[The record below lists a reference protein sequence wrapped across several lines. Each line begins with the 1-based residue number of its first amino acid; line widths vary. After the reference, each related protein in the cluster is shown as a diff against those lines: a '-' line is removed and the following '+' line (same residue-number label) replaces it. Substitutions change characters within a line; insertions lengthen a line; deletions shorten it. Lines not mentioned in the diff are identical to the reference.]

1 VANTPLAVIEW
12 GDDYRVRRVNA
23 RTEQVFGWSA
33 EELVGRRFDEIPWVP
48 EEDGPRLRA
57 ETRGVSAVARSSY
70 VRRGRNLRKDGTVIH
85 CEWYS
90 SWLYDEAGALTSAL
104 SLVLD
109 VTDREE
115 AVAALAGAQE
125 SLRRS
130 ELLYRTIAHQ
140 FPRGVVGLFGPD
152 LRLVLHDGTRSV
164 FAEDPARL
172 VGLRPAEFAPPELA
186 ERIEGAFREALDGR
200 SAHVDLHVNGRIVD
214 VSTFPVR
221 DAAGAVTMGMVMTED
236 TTESRTLQARAQVAS
251 RLAALGTLV
260 AGVAHEVNNPL
271 GAALAAQGFAGDEV
285 DRIRGQI
292 RAGEPLD
299 REELGRRL
307 DGIAEALADAR
318 MGSERVSRVVRDFTS
333 FGKADPKRSVVR
345 LPAVVEASMRWL
357 PAAVAGSAA
366 IHLDMQQA
374 PAVRASP
381 GQLQQV
387 VVNLVTNAA
396 KSIPFGRAGAIAV
409 RVGSVG
415 PATACIEVS
424 DNGVGMSDEV
434 MARIFDP
441 FFTTRPVGEGMGLGL
456 AIAHAIVTAHG
467 GTLTVRSTPGLGST
481 FRVELPAAGADAP
494 A

>member
-1 VANTPLAVIEW
+1 M
-12 GDDYRVRRVNA
+12 
-23 RTEQVFGWSA
+23 FGWSA

-48 EEDGPRLRA
+48 EEDWPRLRA
-57 ETRGVSAVARSSY
+57 AMQEVSAAALPSNVL
-70 VRRGRNLRKDGTVIH
+70 RGRNRRKDGAVIH
-85 CEWYS
+85 CEWYN
-90 SWLYDEAGALTSAL
+90 SWLYDDEGALSSAL
-104 SLVLD
+104 SLVED
-109 VTDREE
+109 VTARED

-152 LRLVLHDGTRSV
+152 LRFVLHDGTRSV
-164 FAEDPARL
+164 FAEDPARM
-172 VGLRPAEFAPPELA
+172 VGLRPSEFAPPEMA
-186 ERIEGAFREALDGR
+186 ERIENAFREALDGR
-200 SAHVDLHVNGRIVD
+200 SGHVDLHVNGRIVD

-221 DAAGAVTMGMVMTED
+221 DAGGTVTMGMVMTED
-236 TTESRTLQARAQVAS
+236 TTESRTLQAQAQVAS

-285 DRIRGQI
+285 DRIRDRV
-292 RAGEPLD
+292 RAGEPID
-299 REELGRRL
+299 REDLARRL
-307 DGIAEALADAR
+307 DGVAEALADAR
-318 MGSERVSRVVRDFTS
+318 TGSERVSRVVRDFTS
-333 FGKADPKRSVVR
+333 FGKADPKRTLVR

-357 PAAVAGSAA
+357 PAAVAGSAT

-374 PAVRASP
+374 PAVMASP

-387 VVNLVTNAA
+387 VVNLVTNAT

-409 RVGSVG
+409 RVGAVG

-456 AIAHAIVTAHG
+456 AIAHAIVAAHG
-467 GTLTVRSTPGLGST
+467 GSLTVRSTPGLGST
-481 FRVELPAAGADAP
+481 FRVELPAAGADSP